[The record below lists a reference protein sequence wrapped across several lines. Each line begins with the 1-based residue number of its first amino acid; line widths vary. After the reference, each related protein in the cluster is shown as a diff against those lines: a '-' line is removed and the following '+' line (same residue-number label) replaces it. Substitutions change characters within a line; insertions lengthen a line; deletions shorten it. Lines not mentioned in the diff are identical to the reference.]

1 MKIWGDE
8 PITKSN
14 SDYTL
19 GVECKVCGT
28 ELNVINQSNNGR
40 IYKQY
45 GDEQWNERGMDN
57 KEKFYDLLP
66 WTKKV
71 IEIENESEFNSQKL
85 ECSQRKDYD
94 FEM

>member
-1 MKIWGDE
+1 MLLNLVDFIDFFRF
-8 PITKSN
+8 PNKSIEYIR
-14 SDYTL
+14 DWK
-19 GVECKVCGT
+19 E
-28 ELNVINQSNNGR
+28 

-45 GDEQWNERGMDN
+45 GDEQWDERGMNN

-71 IEIENESEFNSQKL
+71 IEIGNESEFNSQRL